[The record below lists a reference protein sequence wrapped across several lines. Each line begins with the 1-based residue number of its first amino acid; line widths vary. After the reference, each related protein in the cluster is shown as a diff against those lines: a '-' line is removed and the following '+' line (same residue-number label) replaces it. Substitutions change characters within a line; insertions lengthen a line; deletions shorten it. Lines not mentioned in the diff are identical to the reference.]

1 MNELRGLLKDIDI
14 CTDKLQEIREYIEDN
29 HLKWDLKLE
38 KIVKTKILFRV
49 ITPNQNWGYRAEYLF
64 RKGHY
69 NIHYHLDEYQN
80 IDTSVN
86 FMDKLQTLEAQK

>member
-1 MNELRGLLKDIDI
+1 MSELSGLLENIDI
-14 CTDKLQEIREYIEDN
+14 CKDQLQEILQYIEDN

-38 KIVKTKILFRV
+38 KIVKTKILFHV

-69 NIHYHLDEYQN
+69 NIHYHSNEYQN
-80 IDTSVN
+80 SKTSVD
-86 FMDKLQTLEAQK
+86 FMDKIQTLEAQK